1 MEIKSKVHLEMDNL
15 SKINEICLPYMKKP
29 RRIIG
34 AKAIVL
40 EDLRNNAGDVI
51 KAGEI
56 VEIYQSFRGY
66 GIKTTN
72 ELGRKIYITRVSH
85 YDVRFLKVEV

>member
-1 MEIKSKVHLEMDNL
+1 MDW
-15 SKINEICLPYMKKP
+15 SKINEICLPYSKKP

-34 AKAIVL
+34 AKAVVL
-40 EDLRNNAGDVI
+40 GDLRNKAGDVI

-56 VEIYQSFRGY
+56 VEIWQSFRGY

-72 ELGRKIYITRVSH
+72 ESGREIRITRVSH
-85 YDVRFLKVEV
+85 YDVRFLKIQQWK

>member
-1 MEIKSKVHLEMDNL
+1 MDW
-15 SKINEICLPYMKKP
+15 SKINEICLPVLKKP

-34 AKAIVL
+34 SKAVVL
-40 EDLRNNAGDVI
+40 CDLINKAGDVI

-56 VEIYQSFRGY
+56 VEIWQSFRGY

-72 ELGRKIYITRVSH
+72 ETGRKILITRVSH
-85 YDVRFLKVEV
+85 YDIRFLKV

>member
-1 MEIKSKVHLEMDNL
+1 MNKIDW
-15 SKINEICLPYMKKP
+15 SKINESCLPCLKKP

-34 AKAIVL
+34 AKAVVL
-40 EDLRNNAGDVI
+40 CDLRNNAGDVI

-56 VEIYQSFRGY
+56 VEIWQSFRGY

-72 ELGRKIYITRVSH
+72 ESGRKIHITRVSH
-85 YDVRFLKVEV
+85 YDIRFLKDGNQD

>member
-1 MEIKSKVHLEMDNL
+1 MEMDNL
-15 SKINEICLPYMKKP
+15 SKMNEICLPFMKKP
-29 RRIIG
+29 KRIIG

-40 EDLRNNAGDVI
+40 EDLRNKAGDVI
-51 KAGEI
+51 KAWEI

-72 ELGRKIYITRVSH
+72 DQVRRISITRVSH
-85 YDVRFLKVEV
+85 YNVRFLK

>member
-1 MEIKSKVHLEMDNL
+1 MDW

-29 RRIIG
+29 KRIIG
-34 AKAIVL
+34 AKAVVL
-40 EDLRNNAGDVI
+40 CDLINNAGDII

-56 VEIYQSFRGY
+56 VEIWQSFRGY

-72 ELGRKIYITRVSH
+72 ESGRIIQINRVSH
-85 YDVRFLKVEV
+85 YDVRFLKV

>member
-1 MEIKSKVHLEMDNL
+1 MEMDNL
-15 SKINEICLPYMKKP
+15 SKINEICLPFMKKP
-29 RRIIG
+29 KRIIG

-72 ELGRKIYITRVSH
+72 EQGRKISITRVSH
-85 YDVRFLKVEV
+85 